1 MIFLIERHTM
11 NIKNLIKLLSL
22 TTITVLVLSGGL
34 SNNTNSYAAVN
45 KTPVSMNASANMT
58 DNPFID
64 ADTSRLFDLRVVR
77 NSRLQSIVTT
87 EDGSAVT
94 YRLTPPNVCIGA
106 TFESIKLSFHVG
118 AIGVGNGGNSHKVY
132 SSLYD
137 TTSAQSFSPI
147 QGSVGS
153 IASGG
158 FNMIAVDSEPDIV
171 NYSASLNS
179 MPKFNGSNFNV
190 GLMFFFEDEG
200 SVEPD
205 YVSDINIELTYDD
218 STCPPPADP
227 GKGGSDNQT
236 PTTTPNQAGQP
247 SNNKNIQPPKT
258 GELLVTLISIPIT
271 LLIVTYAYLVHHK
284 KSILKNKSER

>member
-1 MIFLIERHTM
+1 M
-11 NIKNLIKLLSL
+11 NIKNLTKMLLL
-22 TTITVLVLSGGL
+22 TINTVLVLSGGL
-34 SNNTNSYAAVN
+34 LNNTNSYATVN
-45 KTPVSMNASANMT
+45 KAPVSMNASANMT

-64 ADTSRLFDLRVVR
+64 TNHTSHLFDLRVIR
-77 NSRLQSIVTT
+77 NSSLQSMVTT

-94 YRLTPPNVCIGA
+94 YRLNSPNVCIGA

-132 SSLYD
+132 SGLYD
-137 TTSAQSFSPI
+137 TTSAQSFAPI

-153 IASGG
+153 VASGG
-158 FNMIAVDSEPDIV
+158 LNMIAVDSEPDIV

-218 STCPPPADP
+218 STCPQPADP

-236 PTTTPNQAGQP
+236 PTAIPNQTSRP
-247 SNNKNIQPPKT
+247 SNNIQPPKT
-258 GELLVTLISIPIT
+258 GELLVALISIPTT

-284 KSILKNKSER
+284 KSTLKNISER